1 MAKNLRS
8 LGLSGLMLA
17 TVAATGFRA
26 YGAEELPYDITFSS
40 SNYNTWTIVDVN
52 GDGDN
57 FGAKCWAW
65 QSNNSYLRFNLL
77 SSQNGAADDW
87 VISPAFDLE
96 EGTQYEITYL
106 FYGDSGSAKAIPV
119 DLKLVTSLTAP
130 ESDGMVLASYPPEF
144 TSTLELPTKNSES
157 YTATFTAPATGT
169 YYIGAHTTAE
179 YVPYTSGGPAEQS
192 GRLVFR
198 NFGIKALQKATAPGE
213 LDSFTVTPGADGEVK
228 ATFSF
233 TAPST
238 DAEGNELKGTVKV
251 NIYREDEETPFFTSE
266 DMTAGQT
273 GTAEDTDPFDG
284 ETWYVARALNGS
296 GEGPALTREVY
307 IGEDV
312 PLAPANVVLA
322 LNDEGKIVVSWD
334 APEGG
339 VHGQYVNIEGLKYQ
353 LSRVVDGNLAS
364 LGMVEGTEFV
374 DSELGDDTQVN
385 VSYQVVGRSSAGL
398 GAAVKSRT
406 INYGKTLSMPF
417 AESFANKSFTT
428 NPWNQ
433 EVVFNFEDANYQPE
447 WGPIEQAVTSDN
459 VTDDNPEG
467 DEIIIA
473 SQDTD
478 KGFIRFNSSQVGKM
492 KDPAKGRLIS
502 PSIDMSEMLNPVLT
516 FWMFH
521 DTYYTTNPATNG
533 GYRDDYI
540 IVEAASDNGEF
551 APIEGAEFHRYGK
564 DNDWVQCEVPLYMMA
579 GKDRVQFAFLGHG
592 FGGGPIYIDN
602 IKIEERTAYD
612 LEATS
617 FVAPKRVRIGETGVF
632 TALVKNNGGFEAA
645 NWKVELLKDGESVAS
660 QDGTAL
666 NPGRYASVAIE
677 YSPEMINEGEEA
689 EFTAKVVYAEDQ
701 ETDNNISEPVTTL
714 LAAPLLPAATD
725 LVASNENGVVTINW
739 KKASHLPAE
748 TLVEEDGFEG
758 YEPFVIDSFGEF
770 STYDLDNRLT
780 FGLGQAAGVTY
791 PNSGEKMAYQ
801 IFAPSLVNIDDEEQN
816 LWAPH
821 SGIKMAIAPQAFLAS
836 SETGATASNDW
847 LIFPQLSGNAQT
859 ITLWVRSVSDDY
871 KESIQGFYTTTSRP
885 EDADDFIPCPD
896 GGGTSYEVPAKW
908 TMKSYNVPVNA
919 KYFALRHVSVEG
931 YILMVDDVTYERS
944 IPDAEEA
951 GLLGYNIYVND
962 EKLNEDLIPVG
973 THTYSHI
980 PAEEGAYNYHV
991 KAVYPVGE
999 SAKSNEHVISFI
1011 QSAISTLTSDL
1022 SIRIEGMKVMIKGE
1036 GNFTAQLYTTSGLL
1050 ADSIEGAGELTAPGA
1065 GVYLLNLNGRIT
1077 KIVIK

>member
-1 MAKNLRS
+1 MAKILQTIRISS
-8 LGLSGLMLA
+8 LLCA
-17 TVAATGFRA
+17 TMMASGFRA
-26 YGAEELPYDITFSS
+26 QGAEELPYEITFNA

-52 GDGDN
+52 GDGDS

-77 SSQNGAADDW
+77 SSQSGAADDW

-96 EGTQYEITYL
+96 EGTQYEISYL

-119 DLKLVTSLTAP
+119 DLKLVTSLTDP
-130 ESDGMVLASYPPEF
+130 ESDGMLLASYPPEYSN
-144 TSTLELPTKNSES
+144 TSELPTKNSES

-198 NFGIKALQKATAPGE
+198 NFGLKALQKATAPGE
-213 LDSFTVTPGADGEVK
+213 LDSFTVTPGGDGEAKVS
-228 ATFSF
+228 FSF

-251 NIYREDEETPFFTSE
+251 NIYREDEKTPFFTSD
-266 DMTAGQT
+266 DMTAGES

-284 ETWYVARALNGS
+284 ETWYVARAMNGS
-296 GEGPALTREVY
+296 GEGPVTTQEVY
-307 IGEDV
+307 VGEDV
-312 PLAPANVVLA
+312 PLAASNISLS
-322 LNDEGKIVVSWD
+322 LNEDGKIVVAWD

-339 VHGQYVNIEGLKYQ
+339 VHGQYVNVAALKYQ
-353 LSRVVDGNLAS
+353 LSRIVDGNLTS
-364 LGMVEGTEFV
+364 LGMVEGTEYV
-374 DSELGDDTQVN
+374 DSELSDDTQVN

-398 GAAVKSRT
+398 GAALKSRT
-406 INYGKTLSMPF
+406 LNYGNALSMPF
-417 AESFANKSFTT
+417 AESFANKSYTT

-433 EVVFNFEDANYQPE
+433 EVVFNFEDAGYQPE

-502 PSIDMSEMLNPVLT
+502 PAIDMSELLNPVLT
-516 FWMFH
+516 FWMFRE
-521 DTYYTTNPATNG
+521 TYYTTNPATNG

-540 IVEAASDNGEF
+540 IVETASDNGEF
-551 APIEGAEFHRYGK
+551 TPVEGAEFHRYGK
-564 DNDWVQCEVPLYMMA
+564 ENAWIQCEVPLYMMA
-579 GKDRVQFAFLGHG
+579 GNERVQFAFLGHG

-602 IKIEERTAYD
+602 IRIEERTAYD
-612 LEATS
+612 LEVTS

-632 TALVKNNGGFEAA
+632 TALVKNNGGFEAKD
-645 NWKVELLKDGESVAS
+645 WKVELLKDGEAVAS
-660 QDGTAL
+660 HDGIAL
-666 NPGRYASVAIE
+666 TPGRCASVAID
-677 YSPEMINEGEEA
+677 YSPEMEDEGWEA
-689 EFTAKVVYAEDQ
+689 EFIARVVYVSDQ
-701 ETDNNISEPVTTL
+701 ETENNLSDASITL

-725 LVASNENGVVTINW
+725 LTATHENGTVTLNW

-758 YEPFVIDSFGEF
+758 YEPFVTDTFGDF
-770 STYDLDNRLT
+770 TTYDLDNRLT

-801 IFAPSLVNIDDEEQN
+801 IFAPSIVNIDDEEQN

-821 SGIKMAIAPQAFLAS
+821 SGINMAIAPQAFLAT
-836 SETGATASNDW
+836 SESGATASNDW
-847 LIFPQLSGNAQT
+847 LIFPPLSGNAQT
-859 ITLWVRSVSDDY
+859 ITLWVKSVSDDY
-871 KESIQGFYTTTSRP
+871 KESIQGFYTTTTRP
-885 EDADDFIPCPD
+885 DDADDFIPCPD
-896 GGGTSYEVPAKW
+896 GGGTSYEVPAQW
-908 TMKSYNVPVNA
+908 TRKSYTVPANTR
-919 KYFALRHVSVEG
+919 YFALRHVSVEG
-931 YILMVDDVTYERS
+931 YILMVDDVTYERA

-951 GLLGYNIYVND
+951 GLMGYNLYVND
-962 EKLNEDLIPVG
+962 EKLNTEIIPVG
-973 THTYSHI
+973 IHTYTHI
-980 PAEEGAYNYHV
+980 PVEEGAYNYHV
-991 KAVYPVGE
+991 KAVYPAGE
-999 SAKSNEHVISFI
+999 SAKSNEHVLSFLP
-1011 QSAISTLTSDL
+1011 SGVKAIASDL
-1022 SIRIEGMKVMIKGE
+1022 RIHVEGMQVIVEGD
-1036 GNFTAQLYTTSGLL
+1036 GNFESALYTVSGVI
-1050 ADSIEGAGELTAPGA
+1050 ADKIEGAGRLTAPNA
-1065 GVYLLNLNGRIT
+1065 GVYLLNVNGNIS
-1077 KIVIK
+1077 KVIIR

>member
-1 MAKNLRS
+1 MAKILQTIRISS
-8 LGLSGLMLA
+8 LLCATVLA
-17 TVAATGFRA
+17 TGIRA
-26 YGAEELPYDITFSS
+26 HGAEELPYEITFNS

-119 DLKLVTSLTAP
+119 DLKLVTSLTEP
-130 ESDGMVLASYPPEF
+130 ESDGMILASYPPEYSA
-144 TSTLELPTKNSES
+144 TSELPTKNSES
-157 YTATFTAPATGT
+157 FTATFTAPSTGT
-169 YYIGAHTTAE
+169 YYIGAHTTAQN
-179 YVPYTSGGPAEQS
+179 VTYTKGGPAEQS

-213 LDSFTVTPGADGEVK
+213 LDAFSVTPGENGEAK

-266 DMTAGQT
+266 DMAAGEV
-273 GTAEDTDPFDG
+273 GTAVDSDPFDG
-284 ETWYVARALNGS
+284 ETWYVARAMNGS
-296 GEGPALTREVY
+296 GEGPASTQQVW

-312 PLAPANVVLA
+312 PLAVSNIAIA
-322 LNDEGKIVVSWD
+322 LNDEGKIALSWD

-339 VHGQYVNIEGLKYQ
+339 VHGEYVNIAGLKYQ
-353 LSRVVDGNLAS
+353 LSRVVDGNLTS

-385 VSYQVVGRSSAGL
+385 VSYQVVGRSGAGL
-398 GAAVKSRT
+398 GAPSKSAT
-406 INYGKTLSMPF
+406 LNYGKALSMPF
-417 AESFANKSFTT
+417 AESFANKTYMT
-428 NPWNQ
+428 GPWSQ

-447 WGPIEQAVTSDN
+447 WGPIEQAVTADN

-502 PSIDMSEMLNPVLT
+502 PSIDMSELLNPVLT

-521 DTYYTTNPATNG
+521 ETYYTTNPATNG

-540 IVEAASDNGEF
+540 LVEAASDNGEF
-551 APIEGAEFHRYGK
+551 TPIEGAEFHRYGK
-564 DNDWVQCEVPLYMMA
+564 ENAWIQCEVPLYSMA

-602 IKIEERTAYD
+602 INIEERTAYD
-612 LEATS
+612 LEMTS
-617 FVAPKRVRIGETGVF
+617 FVAPKRVRVGETGVF
-632 TALVKNNGGFEAA
+632 TALVKNNGGFEADG
-645 NWKVELLKDGESVAS
+645 WKVELLKDGEAVAS
-660 QDGTAL
+660 HDGTAL
-666 NPGRYASVAIE
+666 KPGRSASIAIE
-677 YSPEMINEGEEA
+677 YSPEMEDEGWKA
-689 EFTAKVVYAEDQ
+689 DFTARVVYAADQ
-701 ETDNNISEPVTTL
+701 EADNNVSEASTTL

-725 LVASNENGVVTINW
+725 LTAVNENGTVTLNW

-770 STYDLDNRLT
+770 TTYDLDNRLT

-801 IFAPSLVNIDDEEQN
+801 IFAPSLVNIDDEEQK
-816 LWAPH
+816 LWTPH
-821 SGIKMAIAPQAFLAS
+821 SGINMAIAPQAFLATS
-836 SETGATASNDW
+836 QSGATASNDW
-847 LIFPQLSGNAQT
+847 LIFPPLSGNAQT

-896 GGGTSYEVPAKW
+896 GGGTSYEVSAKW
-908 TMKSYNVPVNA
+908 TKVSYNVPVNA

-931 YILMVDDVTYERS
+931 YILMIDDVTYERA

-951 GLLGYNIYVND
+951 GLLGYNLYVND
-962 EKLNEDLIPVG
+962 EKLNTETIPVG
-973 THTYSHI
+973 THTYTHI
-980 PAEEGAYNYHV
+980 PTEEGAYTYHV
-991 KAVYPVGE
+991 KAVYPAGE
-999 SAKSNEHVISFI
+999 SAKSNEHVLSFTTTGI
-1011 QSAISTLTSDL
+1011 NGVVSDL
-1022 SIRIEGMKVMIKGE
+1022 RIHTEGMQVKVEGD
-1036 GNFTAQLYTTSGLL
+1036 GNFEAALYTTSGVL
-1050 ADSIEGAGELTAPGA
+1050 ADRIEGAGTLTAPGA
-1065 GVYLLNLNGRIT
+1065 GIYLLNVNGRIT